1 MPAGA
6 HMVFWQHR
14 LGLAACDI
22 EATRVTDGGT
32 SKGGS
37 YGQESSAGPDLA
49 LLSGRTVWNGDGIR
63 QVLRRRDSS
72 RVRRHGHRWRILA
85 ALVRHRDLHPKA
97 HRENLELPK
106 RHARTNR
113 LRPHCWWFAC

>member
-22 EATRVTDGGT
+22 KATRVTNGGT

-49 LLSGRTVWNGDGIR
+49 LLPWRTVRHGDGIR
-63 QVLRRRDSS
+63 QILRRRDSS

-85 ALVRHRDLHPKA
+85 TLVRYRDLHPKP
-97 HRENLELPK
+97 HRESLELP
-106 RHARTNR
+106 RCRG
-113 LRPHCWWFAC
+113 